1 MNKPTTEAVASRLLA
16 GGFTPPSTLPAR
28 LADPIKETAIV
39 LTLDQL
45 RRYDNNPRKT
55 RNPSYDEIKAS
66 ILARGLDHPP
76 PVTRR
81 PGEDKYII
89 CTGGNTRLDILNE
102 LWLETRDERFFRIT
116 CLFRPWSDRGEI
128 VALTGHLAEND
139 MRGNLMFIERAVSIE
154 QARQLYVEQ
163 LGKDI
168 SQRELARLLKE
179 DGYSISNSHI
189 SRMQET
195 LRTLVP
201 AIPALLYSGLGKPQ
215 VEKLLT
221 LRSSALNAWIKFK
234 GTEDD
239 FEWLYQEVLNGFDGP
254 TENFVYESV
263 EDALIGRIGKVLQVD
278 YEHVLKAV
286 LDHQKSSRRAQL
298 VGMPIEDGRAPEI
311 PPSTVTLPGTTKPT
325 PPDVDPAPSSRQ
337 RTSGQQ
343 EKPATDAPPHQL
355 PQTPQ
360 QTGTVA
366 IDPTQPKS
374 GSEPPVLLTPP
385 DPESLTQVELA
396 ARLDGHIVTPDGI
409 GPKVREVQ
417 RQIAAESGEIL
428 RDFNSDA
435 LRAIPVQA
443 GGLHPVSDLWYIE
456 RVLDNPED
464 LRRALQAL
472 AFEVAELSD
481 VPGDLLYPS
490 ELALGCTLKSPQ
502 APLSERGQCAWQLLQ
517 ALYGMY
523 GYVKSR
529 DPNLDLTDANATL
542 ALALGRLLIGDPLF
556 DNRPA
561 STAGRMT
568 DAALVKLFRMIRL
581 ARRLIELEAGQ

>member
-16 GGFTPPSTLPAR
+16 GGFAPPSSQPAR
-28 LADPIKETAIV
+28 LADPIKETPML

-45 RRYDNNPRKT
+45 SPYDNNPRKT
-55 RNPSYDEIKAS
+55 RNPNYDDIKAS
-66 ILARGLDHPP
+66 ILARGLDQPP

-81 PGEDKYII
+81 PGEDTYII
-89 CTGGNTRLDILNE
+89 SSGGNTRLAILNE
-102 LWLETRDERFFRIT
+102 LWQETHEERFFRIN
-116 CLFRPWSDRGEI
+116 CLFRPWSDRSEI

-154 QARQLYVEQ
+154 QARQLYAEQ

-168 SQRELARLLKE
+168 SQRELAKLLSD
-179 DGYSISNSHI
+179 DGYRVSQPHI
-189 SRMQET
+189 SKMQET

-201 AIPALLYSGLGKPQ
+201 AIPALLYSGLGKHQ

-221 LRSSALNAWIKFK
+221 LRSSTLNAWIKFK
-234 GTEDD
+234 GNEDD

-263 EDALIGRIGKVLQVD
+263 EDALIGRIGKVLEVD

-311 PPSTVTLPGTTKPT
+311 PPSTTTPPSATNPT
-325 PPDVDPAPSSRQ
+325 PPEVDPAPASKQ
-337 RTSGQQ
+337 RIAGQQ
-343 EKPATDAPPHQL
+343 EKTGTNAPPHQL

-366 IDPTQPKS
+366 VDPTPPEN
-374 GSEPPVLLTPP
+374 GREPPVLLTPP
-385 DPESLTQVELA
+385 DPESLTHDELA

-417 RQIAAESGEIL
+417 RRIAAESGETL
-428 RDFNSDA
+428 PDFNSDA

-456 RVLDNPED
+456 RVLDNPDD

-490 ELALGCTLKSPQ
+490 ELALGFTLKSPQ

-529 DPNLDLTDANATL
+529 DPSLDLTDANATL
-542 ALALGRLLIGDPLF
+542 ALGLGRLLIGDPLF
-556 DNRPA
+556 DDRPA
-561 STAGRMT
+561 STVGRMT

>member
-16 GGFTPPSTLPAR
+16 GGFAPPSSQPAR
-28 LADPIKETAIV
+28 LADPIKETPML

-45 RRYDNNPRKT
+45 SPYDNNPRKT
-55 RNPSYDEIKAS
+55 RNPNYDDIKAS
-66 ILARGLDHPP
+66 ILARGLDQPP

-81 PGEDKYII
+81 PGEDTYII
-89 CTGGNTRLDILNE
+89 SSGGNTRLAILNE
-102 LWLETRDERFFRIT
+102 LWQETHEERFFRIN

-139 MRGNLMFIERAVSIE
+139 MRGNLMFIERAVGIE
-154 QARQLYVEQ
+154 QARQLYTEQ
-163 LGKDI
+163 LGRDI

-263 EDALIGRIGKVLQVD
+263 EDALIGRIGMVLEVD
-278 YEHVLKAV
+278 YEHVLKEV

-298 VGMPIEDGRAPEI
+298 VGMPIEEGRAPEI

-325 PPDVDPAPSSRQ
+325 TPEVDPAPASKQ
-337 RTSGQQ
+337 RMAAQQ
-343 EKPATDAPPHQL
+343 EKPASGAPPHQL

-366 IDPTQPKS
+366 VDPTPPEN
-374 GSEPPVLLTPP
+374 GREPPVLLTPP
-385 DPESLTQVELA
+385 DPESLTDDELT

-417 RQIAAESGEIL
+417 RRIAAESGETL
-428 RDFNSDA
+428 PDFNSDA

-456 RVLDNPED
+456 RVLDNPDD

-490 ELALGCTLKSPQ
+490 ELALGFTLKSPQ

-529 DPNLDLTDANATL
+529 DPSLDLTDANATL
-542 ALALGRLLIGDPLF
+542 ALGLGRLLIGDPLF
-556 DNRPA
+556 DDRPA
-561 STAGRMT
+561 STVGRMT

>member
-1 MNKPTTEAVASRLLA
+1 MNKPTNEAVASRLLA
-16 GGFTPPSTLPAR
+16 SSFTPPSTPPAR
-28 LADPIKETAIV
+28 LADPIKETPML

-45 RRYDNNPRKT
+45 APYDSNPRKT
-55 RNPSYDEIKAS
+55 RNPLYDDIKAS
-66 ILARGLDHPP
+66 ILARGLDQPP

-81 PGEDKYII
+81 AGEDLYII
-89 CTGGNTRLDILNE
+89 RSGGNTRLAILNE
-102 LWLETRDERFFRIT
+102 LWQETREERFFRIN
-116 CLFRPWSDRGEI
+116 CLFRPWTDRGEI

-154 QARQLYVEQ
+154 QARQLYAQQ

-179 DGYSISNSHI
+179 DGYNISNSHI

-221 LRSSALNAWIKFK
+221 LRSSALHAWIKFN
-234 GTEDD
+234 GVEED
-239 FEWLYQEVLNGFDGP
+239 FEWLYQEILNGFDGP

-263 EDALIGRIGKVLQVD
+263 EDALIGRIGKVLEVD

-286 LDHQKSSRRAQL
+286 LDHQKNSRRTQL
-298 VGMPIEDGRAPEI
+298 VGVPIEDGRAPEI
-311 PPSTVTLPGTTKPT
+311 PPSAATPPGAGIPT
-325 PPDVDPAPSSRQ
+325 PPEADPALASQQPM
-337 RTSGQQ
+337 SGKQ
-343 EKPATDAPPHQL
+343 EKPAAGAPPHQL
-355 PQTPQ
+355 PHPPQ

-366 IDPTQPKS
+366 VDPTQPDT
-374 GSEPPVLLTPP
+374 GREPPVLLTPP
-385 DPESLTQVELA
+385 DPETLSNDERT

-409 GPKVREVQ
+409 GPKVKEVR
-417 RQIAAESGEIL
+417 RQIAAESGEKL
-428 RDFNSDA
+428 PDFNSDA

-443 GGLHPVSDLWYIE
+443 GGLHPISDLWYIE
-456 RVLDNPED
+456 RVLDNSED
-464 LRRALQAL
+464 LRRALQEL

-481 VPGDLLYPS
+481 IPGELLYPTAV
-490 ELALGCTLKSPQ
+490 ALGFTLTSPQ
-502 APLSERGQCAWQLLQ
+502 ELLSERGQSAWHLLQ

-523 GYVKSR
+523 GYVKAR
-529 DPNLDLTDANATL
+529 DPGIDLTDANASL
-542 ALALGRLLIGDPLF
+542 ALGLGRLLIGDPVF
-556 DNRPA
+556 EDRSA
-561 STAGRMT
+561 STAGRIT